1 MKTHTSMNTNILGQ
15 EMAFEATKVPRTFID
30 DQLKIWKKRRDLLYN
45 GLKNS
50 GLDLWNP
57 EGAFYMLPKVENASD
72 FVWDMFTKYNVI
84 TYLGDWFGAPE
95 RVRFSYALDT
105 EKIDEGL
112 NRINDYLKER
122 GS

>member
-1 MKTHTSMNTNILGQ
+1 MNTNILGQ
-15 EMAFEATKVPRTFID
+15 DMAFEATKIPRTFID
-30 DQLKIWKKRRDLLYN
+30 DQLIIWQKRRDLLYT
-45 GLKNS
+45 GLKDA

-57 EGAFYMLPKVENASD
+57 EGAFYMLPQVENASD
-72 FVWDMFTKYNVI
+72 FVWDMFTQYDVI
-84 TYLGDWFGAPE
+84 TYLGAWFGAPG

-105 EKIDEGL
+105 DKIDEGL